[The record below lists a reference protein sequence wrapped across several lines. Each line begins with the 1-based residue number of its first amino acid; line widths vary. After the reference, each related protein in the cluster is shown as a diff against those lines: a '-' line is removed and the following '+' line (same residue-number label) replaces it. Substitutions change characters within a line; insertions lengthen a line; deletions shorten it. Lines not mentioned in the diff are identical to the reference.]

1 YKQAQDAAR
10 KVQVGRGV
18 GTVGDA
24 VEAYIRAL
32 EAEGRAR
39 ASLAVLRCSVDAH
52 VLPTLGRIELAKL
65 TSEQLQRWFNTL
77 ARQPARVRT
86 RKGNSQRYRAR
97 SDDADIS
104 RARRASANRIR
115 AMLFRALG
123 RAYEHG
129 HVASDQAWRRVRGY
143 KGVSKARVRYL
154 TMAEAK

>member
-1 YKQAQDAAR
+1 
-10 KVQVGRGV
+10 
-18 GTVGDA
+18 
-24 VEAYIRAL
+24 
-32 EAEGRAR
+32 
-39 ASLAVLRCSVDAH
+39 
-52 VLPTLGRIELAKL
+52 LAKL

-154 TMAEAK
+154 TMAEAKRLINAADPEFRPLLRGGLLFAARYGQLTQLVVADFNPDAGTLRLRTRKGDGSERVYH